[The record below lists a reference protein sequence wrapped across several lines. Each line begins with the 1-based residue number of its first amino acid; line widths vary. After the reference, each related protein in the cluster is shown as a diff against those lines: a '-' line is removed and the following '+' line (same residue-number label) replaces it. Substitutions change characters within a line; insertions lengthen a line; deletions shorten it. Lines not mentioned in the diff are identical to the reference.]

1 MRISEIFHSIQGEG
15 LLLGVPSVFIRT
27 SGCNLR
33 CRWCDTPYASWNP
46 EGEEMSLEEI
56 LRQVRGYDCQHV
68 VLTGGEP
75 MVAAGIRELAAALRA
90 EGKHITIE
98 TAATIPPDVDGMG
111 VVFDLGSLS
120 PKLANSTPD
129 AEVAGPWKER
139 HEKTRLQPDVIRKW
153 LEAGSC
159 QLKFV
164 VSQVEDLPEIEELL
178 NEVGAVPGFTR
189 DRVLLMP
196 EGTDVETLRQKGPLL
211 AEMCLE
217 HGFRF
222 APRIHIELF
231 GNTRGT

>member
-1 MRISEIFHSIQGEG
+1 
-15 LLLGVPSVFIRT
+15 
-27 SGCNLR
+27 
-33 CRWCDTPYASWNP
+33 
-46 EGEEMSLEEI
+46 MSLEEI
-56 LRQVRGYDCQHV
+56 FQRIRGYDARHV

-75 MVAAGIRELAAALRA
+75 MVASGIRELASALHA

-98 TAATIPPDVDGMG
+98 TAATVPPHAHGIAIP
-111 VVFDLGSLS
+111 FDLGSLS

-129 AEVAGPWKER
+129 ADVAGPWQER
-139 HEKTRLQPDVIRKW
+139 HEKTRLQPEVIRQW
-153 LEAGSC
+153 LEAGPC

-178 NEVGAVPGFTR
+178 NEVGAVDGFTR

-196 EGTDVETLRQKGPLL
+196 EGTDVETLRQKGPWL
-211 AEMCLE
+211 AEICLE

-222 APRIHIELF
+222 APRIQIELF